1 MKKVILGLG
10 ILLVGGATM
19 FAGMNCGDTP
29 NDKPKHCK
37 PDDFMKMKN
46 RELAK
51 ELNLTSEQLAKLDS
65 LADKMK
71 DEMKPPKPPRENP
84 LAKYTVDGAFDKTA
98 FESDMI
104 NKDKARAKAMSEFFS
119 NLVAILT
126 PEQRAKL
133 KDLKFEEKHT
143 PRMI

>member
-19 FAGMNCGDTP
+19 FAGMNCSDMP
-29 NDKPKHCK
+29 SNKLKHCK

-46 RELAK
+46 KELAK

-104 NKDKARAKAMSEFFS
+104 NKDKARRLLDWMVLNGLIKKKVIKYAGNA
-119 NLVAILT
+119 NLNVY
-126 PEQRAKL
+126 
-133 KDLKFEEKHT
+133 EK
-143 PRMI
+143 